1 MIDIGTLGF
10 ILRALL
16 IGQITRLARKIQQN
30 FKTRKEE
37 TDRKTLYLIRR

>member
-16 IGQITRLARKIQQN
+16 IAQITRLARKIQQK
-30 FKTRKEE
+30 FKKIPTNTHTEYV
-37 TDRKTLYLIRR
+37 YLIRM